1 MAESDTPQPEESDA
15 EANAAAKSEGEATG
29 DARADDV
36 QAPPSPAPL
45 PTKVERDT
53 SDAAYGPSWLPL
65 AISLALPVLFF
76 FVLPP
81 LTRAGLWDPHELNV
95 ADLARRI
102 ALNLHGAADLA
113 LEGAD
118 NSLPHL
124 NDLGRPQLPF
134 TSIALGFKTFGLHEW
149 AGRMPLALWG
159 VIGVLATYGWVS
171 RLIDRRAGVFSAVAL
186 TTMPLFF
193 VQSRT
198 MLGDIVMMSA
208 FAMSFGGLLVAVPPS
223 RLADYLSAVPG
234 SVAVG
239 TVEARGN
246 ALIVLG

>member
-1 MAESDTPQPEESDA
+1 MAESDKPKSDESAAAPESEPVSTRGELKADA
-15 EANAAAKSEGEATG
+15 EAHADQEAFAEAKAKAKAKPATTSEPPAANAAVAG
-29 DARADDV
+29 ADEEPV
-36 QAPPSPAPL
+36 GASLA
-45 PTKVERDT
+45 ERDT
-53 SDAAYGPSWLPL
+53 SDDAYGPKWVPL
-65 AISLALPVLFF
+65 AIAAALPILLF

-118 NSLPHL
+118 NSLPHM

-149 AGRMPLALWG
+149 AGRGPLALWG
-159 VIGVLATYGWVS
+159 VLGVLATYGWVS
-171 RLIDRRAGVFSAVAL
+171 RLVDRRAGLFAAVAL
-186 TTMPLFF
+186 TTMPLYF

-208 FAMSFGGLLVAVPPS
+208 FAMSFG
-223 RLADYLSAVPG
+223 
-234 SVAVG
+234 
-239 TVEARGN
+239 
-246 ALIVLG
+246 